1 MAQALGKK
9 QIEAAM
15 AELPGWTLEEDA
27 LVKTFTL
34 EHFASALSFIVRMG
48 VECEKMD
55 HHPHLTNV
63 WNRVTIRL
71 NTHDAGNKVTEKD
84 VQLARAIQ
92 HFSWVG

>member
-1 MAQALGKK
+1 
-9 QIEAAM
+9 M
-15 AELPGWTLEEDA
+15 AELPGWTVEEDA
-27 LVKTFTL
+27 LVKTFNL
-34 EHFASALSFIVRMG
+34 EHFASALSFIVRVG

-55 HHPHLTNV
+55 HHPHLINV
-63 WNRVTIRL
+63 WNRVTLRL